1 MARRVK
7 PHHDTKKT
15 IEASDEIQSEGRSFF
30 LPKFL
35 VGNQVLATSTKYTII
50 TTSVTITTVAQCIKS
65 SSFYGGSTQACRK
78 RRSLLLEAANQSNL
92 NPTPVERFVHQQH
105 LYTHIF
111 VFNIALS
118 YLDYLALKLHL
129 KLDRHFRRDQRELI
143 PLYLI
148 HHDRLRRR
156 TTIRAAYLD
165 VQSRPP

>member
-65 SSFYGGSTQACRK
+65 SSFYGGSTQVCRK
-78 RRSLLLEAANQSNL
+78 RRGLLEEADQLVL
-92 NPTPVERFVHQQH
+92 NPTHVERFVHQH
-105 LYTHIF
+105 LYIHLFLLI
-111 VFNIALS
+111 LR
-118 YLDYLALKLHL
+118 YQYLALKLHL
-129 KLDRHFRRDQRELI
+129 KLDHRHFHRGQRKLI